1 MAVLYYG
8 GGDCSVEGNISS
20 LVISYKG
27 AIVLYSKLPNG
38 YTVELEK
45 GKLIINTS
53 SKVHNLNDLFEYLGE
68 FRILSVS
75 GKNLEG
81 GRESILINKV
91 MDYSELLHTNAEDL
105 TVKSEDLK
113 VTYMQ
118 GRKFRKTAIIPNSL
132 KVGKT

>member
-68 FRILSVS
+68 FRILSVTA
-75 GKNLEG
+75 KNLEG

-113 VTYMQ
+113 ATYLH
-118 GRKFRKTAIIPNSL
+118 RVSLNS
-132 KVGKT
+132 TRMA

>member
-68 FRILSVS
+68 FRILSVTA
-75 GKNLEG
+75 KNLEG

-113 VTYMQ
+113 ATYLH
-118 GRKFRKTAIIPNSL
+118 RVSLNSTRMKKL
-132 KVGKT
+132 KRDKA